1 MSGFILKLCPKGVR
15 ALGPTERR
23 EHIARLVVRRRK
35 ITVVELAR
43 IFDVSERT
51 IQRDIEAMTR
61 SYPIFSRTG
70 RDGGVSMV
78 DNYNLDRVYMSD
90 KEIIVLKKALEIVDA
105 NPNLFTPED
114 RRILVFIIKDY
125 SRPKSVDGK
134 ESEEYETTRK
144 DSA

>member
-15 ALGPTERR
+15 ALGPAERR
-23 EHIARLVVRRRK
+23 EHIARLVYRK
-35 ITVVELAR
+35 RKVTVVELAE

-61 SYPIFSRTG
+61 SYPIYSRPG

-78 DNYNLDRVYMSD
+78 DGYKLDRVYMSD
-90 KEIIVLKKALEIVDA
+90 KEISVLKKALEIIDA
-105 NPNLFTPED
+105 NPILFTPED

-125 SRPKSVDGK
+125 TRPISADGK
-134 ESEEYETTRK
+134 ESEEYETTRTN
-144 DSA
+144 SA